1 MNTTVRLQKDPKWG
15 LRLVHQPKLL
25 ERRQVVANLS
35 IGEQDQ
41 DGLHP
46 PSPIVLDG
54 READAGLLRLVI
66 GGEQF
71 PGVSG
76 DGGQLDDERVG
87 RCWNQSSISST
98 VSTMRACG
106 LRMTFWPSPLQT

>member
-1 MNTTVRLQKDPKWG
+1 MG
-15 LRLVHQPKLL
+15 LLLVHQPELL
-25 ERRQVVANLS
+25 ERCQVVPDLS

-41 DGLHP
+41 YGLPP

-71 PGVSG
+71 PGISG

-87 RCWNQSSISST
+87 RCWNQRSISST
-98 VSTMRACG
+98 VSTIRACG
-106 LRMTFWPSPLQT
+106 LRMTFWPSPLQTWRILSSSP